1 MIPFTITGAA
11 SVAAAVMQAVTE
23 IDEGLTPAELV
34 ANIPHDISAMVV
46 YAMLFGSAL
55 LVWRAGRST
64 GSTLRAPAGGEAGSE
79 GDGPPL

>member
-11 SVAAAVMQAVTE
+11 SVAGTVMQAVTE
-23 IDEGLTPAELV
+23 IDEGLTPTELV

-55 LVWRAGRST
+55 FVWRAGRTNRST
-64 GSTLRAPAGGEAGSE
+64 MRAPAGGEVGSE
-79 GDGPPL
+79 GDGPVL